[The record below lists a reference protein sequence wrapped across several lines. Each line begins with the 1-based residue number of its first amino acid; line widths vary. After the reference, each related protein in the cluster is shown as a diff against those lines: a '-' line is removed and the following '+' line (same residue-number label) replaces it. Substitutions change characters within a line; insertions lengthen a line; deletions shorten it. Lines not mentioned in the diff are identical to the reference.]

1 MIYLDYSAT
10 TPVLPEVLNSYN
22 KVTIDYFGN
31 PNSMHS
37 LGTKSHEL
45 LISATKQISKI
56 LNIKEEEIIYTSG
69 STESNNLAIIGLAMA
84 KGKPGSHIIVSKLEH
99 ESIYGICKYLE
110 NNGFI
115 VDYVDNTIEGVID
128 LENLKKLIT
137 KNTILVSICAVNSE
151 TGIRQPLKIIK
162 QIINKENPNTI
173 FHSDMTQA
181 AGKVPI
187 NLNDVD
193 MASFSGHKIYGPK
206 GIGMLYK
213 KTGINIKPLL
223 YGSNNDIRPGTPPL
237 PLIVAF
243 SKALRIAE
251 EDLSAKEEKIKKYN
265 ERICKYL
272 EKYPKIKINKTKYSI
287 PNILNISLMNIKP
300 ETFIHALEKHGV
312 YVSSNTA
319 CSSGKI
325 SVAVLNLYRDKVRAL
340 TTIRISLS
348 YLTTDEEITEF
359 LKIFDNVYNKLME
372 LANAWV

>member
-372 LANAWV
+372 LANA

>member
-45 LISATKQISKI
+45 LTSATKQISKI
-56 LNIKEEEIIYTSG
+56 LNIKEDEIIYTSG
-69 STESNNLAIIGLAMA
+69 STESNNLALIGLAMA

-115 VDYVDNTIEGVID
+115 IDYVDNTIEGVID

-213 KTGINIKPLL
+213 KTGINIKPLI

-265 ERICKYL
+265 EKICKYL
-272 EKYPKIKINKTKYSI
+272 EKYPNIKINKTKYSI
-287 PNILNISLMNIKP
+287 PNILNISLMSIKP

-325 SVAVLNLYRDKVRAL
+325 SAAVLNLYRDKVRAL

-348 YLTTDEEITEF
+348 YLTTNEEITEF

-372 LANAWV
+372 LANA

>member
-69 STESNNLAIIGLAMA
+69 STESNNLALIGLAMA

-115 VDYVDNTIEGVID
+115 IDYVDNTIEGVID

-265 ERICKYL
+265 ESICKYL

-325 SVAVLNLYRDKVRAL
+325 SAAVLNLYRDKVRAL

-348 YLTTDEEITEF
+348 YLTTNEEITEF

-372 LANAWV
+372 LAYA

>member
-37 LGTKSHEL
+37 LGVKSHEL
-45 LISATKQISKI
+45 LTSATKQISKI
-56 LNIKEEEIIYTSG
+56 LNIKEDEIIYTSG
-69 STESNNLAIIGLAMA
+69 STESNNLALIGLAMA
-84 KGKPGSHIIVSKLEH
+84 KGKPGSHIIVSKFEH

-115 VDYVDNTIEGVID
+115 IDYVDNTIEGVID
-128 LENLKKLIT
+128 LENLKQLIT

-213 KTGINIKPLL
+213 RSGVNIKPLL

-251 EDLSAKEEKIKKYN
+251 EDLTSKEEKIKKYN
-265 ERICKYL
+265 EKICKYL
-272 EKYPKIKINKTKYSI
+272 EKYPNIKINKTKYSI
-287 PNILNISLMNIKP
+287 PNILNISLMSIKP
-300 ETFIHALEKHGV
+300 ETFIHALEKHDV

-325 SVAVLNLYRDKVRAL
+325 SAAVLNLYRDKVRAL

-348 YLTTDEEITEF
+348 YLTTTEEITEF
-359 LKIFDNVYNKLME
+359 LKIFDNVYTKLME
-372 LANAWV
+372 LANA

>member
-37 LGTKSHEL
+37 LGVKSHEL
-45 LISATKQISKI
+45 LTSATKQISKI
-56 LNIKEEEIIYTSG
+56 LNIKEDEIIYTSG
-69 STESNNLAIIGLAMA
+69 STESNNLALIGLAMA
-84 KGKPGSHIIVSKLEH
+84 KGKPGSHIIVSKFEH

-115 VDYVDNTIEGVID
+115 IDYVDNTIEGVID
-128 LENLKKLIT
+128 LENLKQLIT

-213 KTGINIKPLL
+213 RSGVNLKPLL

-251 EDLSAKEEKIKKYN
+251 EDLTSKEEKIKKYN
-265 ERICKYL
+265 EKICKYL
-272 EKYPKIKINKTKYSI
+272 EKYPNIKINKTKYSI
-287 PNILNISLMNIKP
+287 PNILNISLMSIKP
-300 ETFIHALEKHGV
+300 ETFIHALEKHDV

-325 SVAVLNLYRDKVRAL
+325 SAAVLNLYRDKVRAL

-348 YLTTDEEITEF
+348 YLTTTEEITEF
-359 LKIFDNVYNKLME
+359 LKIFDNVYTKLME
-372 LANAWV
+372 LANA